1 MTLGKTG
8 YILISLII
16 SCLAHN
22 IFNVAIASDNTAL
35 PSPQSANAI
44 IYNVDYQRN
53 TFVPL
58 IDLYTRFNP
67 ENIEG
72 MIAEIKKQGIDH
84 MQLSR
89 TGIETLSRKLVA
101 LCSPEQFKEL
111 IALNVV
117 TPENPETYAHSL
129 VVESANEDWIIRKF
143 EILKQHGISAR
154 HLFGKMMIH
163 DEAVYTAPMDYAA
176 RFGYTKVLQ
185 YLAEQ
190 SAQIQSLEMAWVML
204 LIKKP
209 KGYVETVKELLELG
223 YKPTPIKS
231 SLQKIVNDDFV
242 QEETELTALLK
253 PFL

>member
-1 MTLGKTG
+1 
-8 YILISLII
+8 
-16 SCLAHN
+16 
-22 IFNVAIASDNTAL
+22 
-35 PSPQSANAI
+35 
-44 IYNVDYQRN
+44 
-53 TFVPL
+53 
-58 IDLYTRFNP
+58 
-67 ENIEG
+67 
-72 MIAEIKKQGIDH
+72 
-84 MQLSR
+84 
-89 TGIETLSRKLVA
+89 
-101 LCSPEQFKEL
+101 
-111 IALNVV
+111 
-117 TPENPETYAHSL
+117 
-129 VVESANEDWIIRKF
+129 
-143 EILKQHGISAR
+143 LKQHGISAR